1 MAEYGEVEVTGND
14 VVAFFVEVAAIVLLG
29 VWGFRVG
36 SGTLDQLLLG
46 IGIPALATTLWALFA
61 APKCYY
67 DHAMTRLLVK
77 VLVLG
82 GAVLA
87 AFVVLPLG
95 WAVAFAVMVALNT
108 ALLYIGP
115 FAR

>member
-1 MAEYGEVEVTGND
+1 MPEHTEVAVTGND
-14 VVAFFVEVAAIVLLG
+14 AVAFFVEVAAIVLLG
-29 VWGFRVG
+29 VWGFHVG
-36 SGTLDQLLLG
+36 SDTVDRLILG
-46 IGIPALATTLWALFA
+46 IGMPAMATTLWALFA

-67 DHAMTRLLVK
+67 DHAATRALVK

-87 AFVVLPLG
+87 AFVVLPVG
-95 WAVAFAVMVALNT
+95 WAVAFAVVVALNT
-108 ALLYIGP
+108 ALLYVGP